1 MALSPIG
8 KYERVDVL
16 GYGATGIVYLAW
28 DSLLRKQVAL
38 KEINVQAGDME
49 RFLEEARLLD
59 RLNHRNIVQVHSVD
73 RVDGKIL
80 IAMEYVPGINLQEL
94 LRQQG
99 KLPVRQ
105 ALDIAIQVLDALDYA
120 HRNHIVHRD
129 IKPGNILISKDG
141 VVKLVDFG
149 LATILGTGSYAGGA
163 GTYVYMA
170 PEDFEEEERSD
181 HRSDLWAV
189 GVTLYEMVTGHRPFN
204 ATNPKNP
211 FSWQEAV
218 QKQQPPPLQQY
229 VPDAPSALQTVIE
242 HALAKRKEDRYPT
255 AGEFA
260 QALRRVQ
267 AMLPDAGEETLA
279 FVSSQAYGVQQRR
292 KPSARGSPESAR
304 SAIAKVEPQQVLLG
318 PVRQGERCAARVVVR
333 STNRKPLDARLMS
346 HPGWLYVHPTIIQ
359 RKQQVLTLTADTGMV
374 STQGTL
380 SDVVQFVSGEHRIS
394 IPVQLEVLPPRPQFQ
409 QVAYW
414 YVPLFVACLVPLFT
428 VILGSNNW
436 SLWMPIGLELSGLLG
451 AMLTLITI
459 GAELRSGERMAAVLL
474 MLTGLSATG
483 TYLGVLG
490 DPQNHPQG
498 RVAIDLLTIMG
509 SVLLLQV
516 FSTRRWKWWA
526 WVLVGLSLGLSGVI
540 TSVYSEQVRASLP
553 VAYARTV
560 SHAVTPR
567 QRSSVKS
574 SQTTPEGR
582 IFPYPRSSE
591 GRRLLTEGKTRLPGA
606 LDVELRR
613 LRESRKNQLA
623 GNERYRME
631 RLESLEQ
638 LKKEIQ
644 RSREEVRKSLERLRE
659 ETRKSL
665 EQELKE
671 LRKSLRDSKRLF
683 DNVQR
688 VQWYR

>member
-1 MALSPIG
+1 MPLSPIG

-59 RLNHRNIVQVHSVD
+59 RLNHPNIVRVHSVD
-73 RVDGKIL
+73 QVDGKIL
-80 IAMEYVPGINLQEL
+80 IAMEYVPGVNLQEL

-99 KLPVRQ
+99 KLPLRQ

-120 HRNHIVHRD
+120 HSNHTIHRD
-129 IKPGNILISKDG
+129 IKPGNILIRRDG
-141 VVKLVDFG
+141 TVKLVDFG

-170 PEDFEEEERSD
+170 PEDFEEEEHSD
-181 HRSDLWAV
+181 YRSDLWAV

-204 ATNPKNP
+204 AANPKNP

-229 VPDAPSALQTVIE
+229 VSDAPSTLQAVIDR
-242 HALAKRKEDRYPT
+242 ALAKRKEDRYPT

-267 AMLPDAGEETLA
+267 VMLPEAGEETLA
-279 FVSSQAYGVQQRR
+279 VVSSQAYGVQQRQ
-292 KPSARGSPESAR
+292 KPSPRAMPESQRPGIAR
-304 SAIAKVEPQQVLLG
+304 VEPREVVLG
-318 PVRQGERCAARVVVR
+318 PVRQGEQCTAKVMVR
-333 STNRKPLDARLMS
+333 STNKKPLDARLVS
-346 HPGWLYVHPTIIQ
+346 HPGWLYVHPTVLQ
-359 RKQQVLTLTADTGMV
+359 RKQQVVTLTADTGMV
-374 STQGTL
+374 SAQGTL
-380 SDVVQFVSGEHRIS
+380 SDVVQFVNGEQRIS
-394 IPVQLEVLPPRPQFQ
+394 IPVKLDVLPPRPQFH

-436 SLWMPIGLELSGLLG
+436 SRWMPVGLELSGLLG
-451 AMLTLITI
+451 AMLTLVAI

-498 RVAIDLLTIMG
+498 KIAVDLLTVMG
-509 SVLLLQV
+509 AVLLLQV

-526 WVLVGLSLGLSGVI
+526 WVLVGLSLSLSGI
-540 TSVYSEQVRASLP
+540 IAS
-553 VAYARTV
+553 
-560 SHAVTPR
+560 
-567 QRSSVKS
+567 
-574 SQTTPEGR
+574 
-582 IFPYPRSSE
+582 
-591 GRRLLTEGKTRLPGA
+591 
-606 LDVELRR
+606 
-613 LRESRKNQLA
+613 
-623 GNERYRME
+623 MM
-631 RLESLEQ
+631 
-638 LKKEIQ
+638 
-644 RSREEVRKSLERLRE
+644 
-659 ETRKSL
+659 
-665 EQELKE
+665 
-671 LRKSLRDSKRLF
+671 
-683 DNVQR
+683 
-688 VQWYR
+688 

>member
-38 KEINVQAGDME
+38 KEINIQAGDME

-59 RLNHRNIVQVHSVD
+59 RLNHPNIVRVHSVD

-80 IAMEYVPGINLQEL
+80 IAMEYVPGVNLQEL

-99 KLPVRQ
+99 KLPIRQ
-105 ALDIAIQVLDALDYA
+105 ALDIAIQVLDALEYA
-120 HRNHIVHRD
+120 HRNHTIHRD
-129 IKPGNILISKDG
+129 IKPGNILIRKDG

-170 PEDFEEEERSD
+170 PEDFEEEEHSD

-204 ATNPKNP
+204 AVNPKNP

-218 QKQQPPPLQQY
+218 QKQQPPPLQQFA
-229 VPDAPSALQTVIE
+229 PNAPSALQTVIE
-242 HALAKRKEDRYPT
+242 RALAKRKEDRYPT

-267 AMLPDAGEETLA
+267 VMLPDTGDETLA
-279 FVSSQAYGVQQRR
+279 VVSSQAYGAQQRQ
-292 KPSARGSPESAR
+292 KPSLRVAPESPR
-304 SAIAKVEPQQVLLG
+304 SAAAHVEPQEVSLG
-318 PVRQGERCAARVVVR
+318 PVRQGEQCTARVVVR
-333 STNRKPLDARLMS
+333 STNRKPLDARLVS
-346 HPGWLYVHPTIIQ
+346 QPGWLYVHPPVLQ
-359 RKQQVLTLTADTGMV
+359 RKRQIVTLTADTGMV

-380 SDVVQFVSGEHRIS
+380 SDVVQFVNGESRIN
-394 IPVQLEVLPPRPQFQ
+394 IPVKIEVLPPRPQFR

-428 VILGSNNW
+428 VILGSNQW
-436 SLWMPIGLELSGLLG
+436 THWMPIGLELSGLLG

-459 GAELRSGERMAAVLL
+459 GAELRSGERTAAVLL

-498 RVAIDLLTIMG
+498 RVAVDLLTIMG
-509 SVLLLQV
+509 AVLLLQV
-516 FSTRRWKWWA
+516 FSTRRWKWWG
-526 WVLVGLSLGLSGVI
+526 WVLVGLSLALSGVI
-540 TSVYSEQVRASLP
+540 ASILGT
-553 VAYARTV
+553 RV
-560 SHAVTPR
+560 S
-567 QRSSVKS
+567 
-574 SQTTPEGR
+574 
-582 IFPYPRSSE
+582 
-591 GRRLLTEGKTRLPGA
+591 
-606 LDVELRR
+606 
-613 LRESRKNQLA
+613 
-623 GNERYRME
+623 
-631 RLESLEQ
+631 
-638 LKKEIQ
+638 
-644 RSREEVRKSLERLRE
+644 
-659 ETRKSL
+659 
-665 EQELKE
+665 
-671 LRKSLRDSKRLF
+671 
-683 DNVQR
+683 
-688 VQWYR
+688 

>member
-59 RLNHRNIVQVHSVD
+59 RLNHPNIVRVHSVD
-73 RVDGKIL
+73 KVEGKVL
-80 IAMEYVPGINLQEL
+80 IAMEYVPGVNLQEL

-99 KLPVRQ
+99 RLPIPQ

-120 HRNHIVHRD
+120 HRNHTIHRD
-129 IKPGNILISKDG
+129 IKPGNILIRRDG

-204 ATNPKNP
+204 ASNPKNP

-229 VPDAPSALQTVIE
+229 VPDAPAALQTVIDR
-242 HALAKRKEDRYPT
+242 ALAKRKEERFPT

-267 AMLPDAGEETLA
+267 VLLPDAGGETLA
-279 FVSSQAYGVQQRR
+279 VVSAQAYGAQQR
-292 KPSARGSPESAR
+292 KESVAAGASKSPR
-304 SAIAKVEPQQVLLG
+304 SAIVKVEPQEVSFG
-318 PVRQGERCAARVVVR
+318 PVRQGEQCVAKVVVR
-333 STNRKPLDARLMS
+333 STNRKPLDARLAS
-346 HPGWLYVHPTIIQ
+346 HPGWLYVHPPVLQ
-359 RKQQVLTLTADTGMV
+359 RKQQVVTLTADTGMV
-374 STQGTL
+374 SAQGAL
-380 SDVVQFVSGEHRIS
+380 CDVVQFVNGEQRIS
-394 IPVQLEVLPPRPQFQ
+394 IPVRLEVLPPRPQFR

-414 YVPLFVACLVPLFT
+414 YVPLFVSCLVPLFT
-428 VILGSNNW
+428 VVLGSGDW
-436 SLWMPIGLELSGLLG
+436 SRWMPIGLELSGLLG
-451 AMLTLITI
+451 AMLVLITM

-498 RVAIDLLTIMG
+498 KIAVDLLTVMG
-509 SVLLLQV
+509 AVLLLQL

-540 TSVYSEQVRASLP
+540 ASV
-553 VAYARTV
+553 
-560 SHAVTPR
+560 
-567 QRSSVKS
+567 
-574 SQTTPEGR
+574 
-582 IFPYPRSSE
+582 
-591 GRRLLTEGKTRLPGA
+591 TRGG
-606 LDVELRR
+606 V
-613 LRESRKNQLA
+613 
-623 GNERYRME
+623 
-631 RLESLEQ
+631 
-638 LKKEIQ
+638 
-644 RSREEVRKSLERLRE
+644 
-659 ETRKSL
+659 
-665 EQELKE
+665 
-671 LRKSLRDSKRLF
+671 
-683 DNVQR
+683 
-688 VQWYR
+688 

>member
-59 RLNHRNIVQVHSVD
+59 RLNHPNIVRVHSVD
-73 RVDGKIL
+73 KVEGKVL
-80 IAMEYVPGINLQEL
+80 IAMEYVPGVNLQEL

-99 KLPVRQ
+99 RLPLPQ

-120 HRNHIVHRD
+120 HRHHTIHRD
-129 IKPGNILISKDG
+129 IKPGNILIRKDG

-204 ATNPKNP
+204 AANPKNP

-229 VPDAPSALQTVIE
+229 VPDAPPALQAVIDR
-242 HALAKRKEDRYPT
+242 ALAKRKEERFPN
-255 AGEFA
+255 AAEFA

-267 AMLPDAGEETLA
+267 VLLPDAGGETLA
-279 FVSSQAYGVQQRR
+279 VVSAQAYGAQQRR
-292 KPSARGSPESAR
+292 EPAAPGASKSPRPAVAR
-304 SAIAKVEPQQVLLG
+304 VEPQEVSFG
-318 PVRQGERCAARVVVR
+318 PVRQGEQCVAKVVIR
-333 STNRKPLDARLMS
+333 SANRKPLDARLAS
-346 HPGWLYVHPTIIQ
+346 HPGWLYVHPPVLQ
-359 RKQQVLTLTADTGMV
+359 RRHQVVTLTADTGMV
-374 STQGTL
+374 SAQGTL
-380 SDVVQFVSGEHRIS
+380 SDVVQFVNGEQRIS
-394 IPVQLEVLPPRPQFQ
+394 IPVRLEVLPPRPQFR

-414 YVPLFVACLVPLFT
+414 YVPLFVACLIPLFT
-428 VILGSNNW
+428 VILGADDW
-436 SLWMPIGLELSGLLG
+436 SRWMPIGLELTGLLG
-451 AMLTLITI
+451 AMLTLITM

-498 RVAIDLLTIMG
+498 KVAVDLLTVMG
-509 SVLLLQV
+509 AMLLLQV
-516 FSTRRWKWWA
+516 FSTRRWRWWA

-540 TSVYSEQVRASLP
+540 AS
-553 VAYARTV
+553 
-560 SHAVTPR
+560 
-567 QRSSVKS
+567 
-574 SQTTPEGR
+574 
-582 IFPYPRSSE
+582 
-591 GRRLLTEGKTRLPGA
+591 
-606 LDVELRR
+606 
-613 LRESRKNQLA
+613 
-623 GNERYRME
+623 MM
-631 RLESLEQ
+631 
-638 LKKEIQ
+638 
-644 RSREEVRKSLERLRE
+644 
-659 ETRKSL
+659 
-665 EQELKE
+665 
-671 LRKSLRDSKRLF
+671 
-683 DNVQR
+683 
-688 VQWYR
+688 

>member
-1 MALSPIG
+1 MPLSPIG

-59 RLNHRNIVQVHSVD
+59 RLNHPNIVRVHSVD
-73 RVDGKIL
+73 QVDGKIL
-80 IAMEYVPGINLQEL
+80 IAMEYVPGVNLQEL

-120 HRNHIVHRD
+120 HRNHTIHRD
-129 IKPGNILISKDG
+129 IKPGNILIRRDG
-141 VVKLVDFG
+141 AVKLVDFG

-170 PEDFEEEERSD
+170 PEDFEEEEHSD
-181 HRSDLWAV
+181 YRSDLWAV

-204 ATNPKNP
+204 AANPKNP

-229 VPDAPSALQTVIE
+229 VPDAPSALQAVIDR
-242 HALAKRKEDRYPT
+242 ALAKRKEERYPT

-267 AMLPDAGEETLA
+267 VMLPEAGEETLA
-279 FVSSQAYGVQQRR
+279 VVSSQAYGVQQRQ
-292 KPSARGSPESAR
+292 KPSPRAMPESPRSGIAR
-304 SAIAKVEPQQVLLG
+304 VEPHEVALG
-318 PVRQGERCAARVVVR
+318 PVRQGEQCTAKVVVR
-333 STNRKPLDARLMS
+333 STSKKPLDARLVS
-346 HPGWLYVHPTIIQ
+346 HPGWLYVHPTVLQ
-359 RKQQVLTLTADTGMV
+359 RKQQVVILTADTGMV
-374 STQGTL
+374 SAQGTL
-380 SDVVQFVSGEHRIS
+380 SDVVQFVNGEQRIS
-394 IPVQLEVLPPRPQFQ
+394 IPVKLEVLPPRPQFQ

-436 SLWMPIGLELSGLLG
+436 SRWMPVGLELSGLLG
-451 AMLTLITI
+451 AMLTLVAI

-498 RVAIDLLTIMG
+498 RVAVDLLTIMG
-509 SVLLLQV
+509 AVLLLQV

-526 WVLVGLSLGLSGVI
+526 WVLVGLSFSLSGI
-540 TSVYSEQVRASLP
+540 IAS
-553 VAYARTV
+553 
-560 SHAVTPR
+560 
-567 QRSSVKS
+567 
-574 SQTTPEGR
+574 
-582 IFPYPRSSE
+582 
-591 GRRLLTEGKTRLPGA
+591 
-606 LDVELRR
+606 
-613 LRESRKNQLA
+613 
-623 GNERYRME
+623 MM
-631 RLESLEQ
+631 
-638 LKKEIQ
+638 
-644 RSREEVRKSLERLRE
+644 
-659 ETRKSL
+659 
-665 EQELKE
+665 
-671 LRKSLRDSKRLF
+671 
-683 DNVQR
+683 
-688 VQWYR
+688 